1 MKVTLYN
8 VRHELKGEKKEKK
21 TFPERSFSYQKF
33 SQCYFY
39 SRVRENLQGAE
50 IIEANQ
56 LNGPIIYPGTRSTII
71 AIAGLKHLRDINS
84 RAFMSSQYSKTS

>member
-33 SQCYFY
+33 S
-39 SRVRENLQGAE
+39 
-50 IIEANQ
+50 
-56 LNGPIIYPGTRSTII
+56 
-71 AIAGLKHLRDINS
+71 
-84 RAFMSSQYSKTS
+84 